1 MFVTSKETIRSS
13 SILSHPEYIIP
24 PITCQTKNFYQTKKG
39 KCEDGAETILSAAI
53 VRTGKPGLPDLVR
66 DQSAAGRPDNVGGT
80 VHRIR
85 QAAGR
90 KVRLKLGR

>member
-39 KCEDGAETILSAAI
+39 KSEDGAETILSAAI
-53 VRTGKPGLPDLVR
+53 VRAGKPGLPDLVR
-66 DQSAAGRPDNVGGT
+66 DQSAAGRPDNVRRT
-80 VHRIR
+80 VHQRNQVI
-85 QAAGR
+85 G
-90 KVRLKLGR
+90 